1 MMVPE
6 DFNDFPTPTK
16 TMSTTSSVA
25 PIPTVI
31 PGVPLFQDLGDTGK
45 RTLWYTPPDDM
56 KHVQYLTVSGW
67 SPC

>member
-6 DFNDFPTPTK
+6 DLQLPPPTT
-16 TMSTTSSVA
+16 TMSTTSDVA

-31 PGVPLFQDLGDTGK
+31 PGVPLFQDLGDTGM
-45 RTLWYTPPDDM
+45 RTLWYLLSQDEYTR
-56 KHVQYLTVSGW
+56 YLTRSGW